1 MGNVLTDQ
9 CTNRSH
15 FQSVNEVVSEHDDY
29 HLNGFKEVHALVVY
43 VDYGF
48 EPAKSQ
54 GWCPAGF
61 GPKLDTQENA
71 ETIKA
76 LLKATGCQSITEISN
91 LEATREKVLSAID
104 HTASKCK
111 GDDIF
116 FFFYSGHGTQIK
128 DQDGDEEDG
137 MDEAMCLPSA
147 DGSCNAQT
155 WLRDDDFALK
165 VASVRCGAKIFV
177 LDCCHSGT
185 LLDFSRSIWQNQVA
199 VSLSGCRDAQEAAA
213 MGGGSRGGAFTKCLN
228 KATHTLTDDT
238 YSVGKLFNTAMKYR
252 GEFVPRKHVQN
263 MTIQCPAG
271 MDPTRVPW
279 PLARCRSNLQ
289 TAASGQ
295 ATPGLKAWSANGDV
309 IMAKADLAK
318 KIRENGDLAEAERLQ
333 RQVLE
338 EMMEILGPT
347 HPYTL
352 SAKVGLANT
361 LWHRGDL
368 AKSERLQREATEAM
382 MVILGPKHPD
392 YLIAKTN
399 LVNIQHAHSDL
410 AGA

>member
-271 MDPTRVPW
+271 MDPTHVPW
-279 PLARCRSNLQ
+279 PLASSRLHLQ
-289 TAASGQ
+289 TAGSTEVAH
-295 ATPGLKAWSANGDV
+295 AVTPRLDVWCAKSEDIKANINLANKMRTRGE
-309 IMAKADLAK
+309 L
-318 KIRENGDLAEAERLQ
+318 GEAERLQ
-333 RQVLE
+333 RDVLQA
-338 EMMEILGPT
+338 MGEILGPK

-352 SAKVGLANT
+352 SATVSLANT
-361 LWHRGDL
+361 LWKRGDL
-368 AKSERLQREATEAM
+368 AQSARLQREALEAM
-382 MVILGPKHPD
+382 IEILGPEHPHT
-392 YLIAKTN
+392 LSAKNN
-399 LVNIQHAHSDL
+399 LASTV
-410 AGA
+410 